1 MTRNELKELVKQHFN
16 LTEVVEKFDKAQLED
31 GSIVSNQQEG
41 KFEIGQILYIKDEEG
56 NFVPAPEG
64 EHVSDSGIQFI
75 LDKDSKIVGLKY
87 PDQAG
92 EGEADLAEE
101 QPVAEIKKGE
111 GAEEGAF
118 EKEEEDLKVEEEA
131 KEEELEEEK
140 REDISME
147 EVIKVIGEVVE
158 AKVEELEKK
167 FAKHEDK
174 MKEIEEKMASF
185 SNEPAEDKTLPN
197 VKFSSEDFEFKN
209 ASRYNKMLAKLSK
222 NK

>member
-1 MTRNELKELVKQHFN
+1 MTREELKALVKQHFN
-16 LTEVVEKFDKAQLED
+16 LTEVVEKFDSAQLED

-87 PDQAG
+87 PDAAG
-92 EGEADLAEE
+92 EGEADLAVEE

-118 EKEEEDLKVEEEA
+118 EKKEDLEEEA

-158 AKVEELEKK
+158 AKVEELKKKMAEHEEKM
-167 FAKHEDK
+167 EV
-174 MKEIEEKMASF
+174 IEEKLSAF
-185 SNEPAEDKTLPN
+185 SNEPAESKTLPN

>member
-1 MTRNELKELVKQHFN
+1 MTREELKALVKQHFN
-16 LTEVVEKFDKAQLED
+16 LTEVVEKFDSAQLED
-31 GSIVSNQQEG
+31 GSIVSNQEEG

-87 PDQAG
+87 PDAAG
-92 EGEADLAEE
+92 EGEADLAVEE
-101 QPVAEIKKGE
+101 QPVAEITKGE

-118 EKEEEDLKVEEEA
+118 EKEEDLEEEA

-158 AKVEELEKK
+158 AKVEELKKKMAEHEEKM
-167 FAKHEDK
+167 EV
-174 MKEIEEKMASF
+174 IEEKLSAF
-185 SNEPAEDKTLPN
+185 SNEPAESKTLPN